1 MKIGITGTHC
11 TGKTSLAHALMGT
24 LKGRGYNAG
33 ITREFV
39 RECPIPAGTEGRN
52 SPTAQAWIIGR
63 QLIEE
68 IEAANSYEMVI
79 CDRTVIDNYAY
90 FLWTLK
96 TGMKADPAIVQTV
109 QDILNNWAHSYD
121 YLFKLP
127 IATPLQPDGFRSTD
141 PGWQRE
147 INSLIDQIIAERK
160 LQINKIA
167 LAPNSQRVAEI
178 LKILKLE

>member
-11 TGKTSLAHALMGT
+11 TGKTSLAHALMGV
-24 LKGRGYNAG
+24 LKERGYNAG

-52 SPTAQAWIIGR
+52 SPAAQLWIIGR

-79 CDRTVIDNYAY
+79 CDRTIVDNYAY

-96 TGMKADPAIVQTV
+96 TEMNTDSAIAQMA
-109 QDILNNWAHSYD
+109 QGILNNWAPSYD
-121 YLFKLP
+121 YLLKLP
-127 IATPLQPDGFRSTD
+127 IASPLQPDGFRSTD
-141 PGWQRE
+141 PDWQRE
-147 INSLIDQIIAERK
+147 IDSLIDEIITERK

-167 LAPNSQRVAEI
+167 LAPNVQRVAEI